1 MRVNGGYE
9 GARRCWDWGTWL
21 QRINRNIFLKK
32 FLPWKVNNICYTLDF
47 IDDAVLCQTEDK
59 KY

>member
-1 MRVNGGYE
+1 MVDMKGLEDVGIGVHNYKE
-9 GARRCWDWGTWL
+9 S
-21 QRINRNIFLKK
+21 IEIFFLKK